1 MSIFVAG
8 HNGMV
13 GAAIKRSLEHAGE
26 SIITASR
33 NELNLLNQNEVDS
46 FIKDHN
52 IKVVFLAAAKV
63 GGIHANSSFP
73 ADFLYENLMIQNN
86 IIHSSFS
93 HGIKKL
99 IFLGSSCIY
108 PKMTKQPIK
117 EGQLLDGKLENT
129 NEAYAIAKIAGI
141 KLCHAY
147 NIQYGTDYRSIMPT
161 NLYGP
166 GDNYNLEGSHVI
178 PALIRKFHDAKI
190 LNKKR

>member
-1 MSIFVAG
+1 
-8 HNGMV
+8 
-13 GAAIKRSLEHAGE
+13 
-26 SIITASR
+26 
-33 NELNLLNQNEVDS
+33 
-46 FIKDHN
+46 
-52 IKVVFLAAAKV
+52 
-63 GGIHANSSFP
+63 
-73 ADFLYENLMIQNN
+73 MIQNN

-190 LNKKR
+190 LNKKGNLLGDWKSIKRVYAC